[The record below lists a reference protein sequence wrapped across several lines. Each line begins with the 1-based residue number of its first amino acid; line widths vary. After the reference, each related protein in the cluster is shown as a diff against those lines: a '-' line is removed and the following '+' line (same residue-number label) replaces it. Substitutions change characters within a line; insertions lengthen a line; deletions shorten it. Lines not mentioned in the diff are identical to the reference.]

1 MKKVMSMFAVLMMIG
16 ALCVGCE
23 KTGTATPK
31 AAEQQKKKVEEEKK
45 VVEKNNAKTW
55 EPPTKK
61 EPAPATTGGHDP
73 NVGDHTG
80 HNH

>member
-1 MKKVMSMFAVLMMIG
+1 MKKIISMFAVLMMIG

-23 KTGTATPK
+23 KTGTATPG
-31 AAEQQKKKVEEEKK
+31 AAEQQKKKVEE
-45 VVEKNNAKTW
+45 NNAKNW
-55 EPPTKK
+55 EPETKK
-61 EPAPATTGGHDP
+61 EPATKKAAAAPATGGHDP

>member
-1 MKKVMSMFAVLMMIG
+1 MKKVISMFVVLMIG

-23 KTGTATPK
+23 KAGTATPG
-31 AAEQQKKKVEEEKK
+31 AAEQQKKVEEKK
-45 VVEKNNAKTW
+45 VVEENNAKNW
-55 EPPTKK
+55 EPATKK
-61 EPAPATTGGHDP
+61 EPAPPATGGHDP